1 MVDVFIGTRPE
12 VVKLCPVVL
21 ALRDCGI
28 EVRVI
33 TTGQHK
39 NLQEHF
45 DAFDI
50 KPDVEIECNHD
61 LSLTEKVSDMIR
73 LISDCFTEE
82 TKSVIVQ
89 GDTASVFAGAM
100 AAFLQ
105 KIPVIHVEAGLRT
118 YNLKSPFP
126 EEGFRQMVARVAAL
140 NFSPTDEATAWL
152 GHDGILTDTVHQV
165 GNTVIDGLRLVKEQA
180 ANHTTGLDEYIL
192 VTCHRRENLGEPAQR
207 LADFLKT
214 LDLEV
219 IVIMHPN
226 PEAAAPFGCKEF
238 TSFKPLPYKQMIG
251 VLSKA
256 TLVITDSGGLVEE
269 ATALGVPVAIYRD
282 TTERQEAVNAGVA
295 RMAFDEDTLSKAV
308 DDVLDGTWN
317 PEVSDVFGDG
327 HAADRIA
334 KIMIEK
340 GLT

>member
-100 AAFLQ
+100 AAFLK

-118 YNLKSPFP
+118 HDLKSPFP
-126 EEGFRQMVARVAAL
+126 EEGFRQMVARISTL
-140 NFSPTDEATAWL
+140 NFTPTEKATEEL
-152 GHDGILTDTVHQV
+152 SFENIITPTVHEV
-165 GNTVIDGLRLVKEQA
+165 GNTVVDGLHIVKDEWPVY
-180 ANHTTGLDEYIL
+180 LDKPDEYIL
-192 VTCHRRENLGEPAQR
+192 VTCHRRENLGEPAER
-207 LADFLKT
+207 LANFLKT
-214 LDLEV
+214 LDTQV
-219 IVIMHPN
+219 IVVTHPN
-226 PEAAAPFGCKEF
+226 PEAAAPFICNELKTIEPVGYA
-238 TSFKPLPYKQMIG
+238 SMIS
-251 VLSKA
+251 LLKNA
-256 TLVITDSGGLVEE
+256 DLVITDSGGLVEE
-269 ATALGVPVAIYRD
+269 ATALGRPVAIYRD
-282 TTERQEAVNAGVA
+282 TTERMEAVNAGVA
-295 RMAFDEDTLSKAV
+295 RMAFDKESLSLAV
-308 DDVLDGTWN
+308 EEVMDGSWS
-317 PEVSDVFGDG
+317 PDVSDVFGDG

-334 KIMIEK
+334 KIIIEQR
-340 GLT
+340 LT